1 MCRCSGSASHMAR
14 LSPGRRSRFR
24 FLRFEEESPPAIPGM
39 ERAIYN
45 LAIAGDRPLPETFNS
60 IYERNVT
67 KSVGY
72 QALQQAHAGWK
83 SSLCA
88 PRGA

>member
-1 MCRCSGSASHMAR
+1 
-14 LSPGRRSRFR
+14 
-24 FLRFEEESPPAIPGM
+24 M

-45 LAIAGDRPLPETFNS
+45 LAIASDGLAPETFNS

-72 QALQQAHAGWK
+72 QALPAAA
-83 SSLCA
+83 C
-88 PRGA
+88 RGEQIKGQPE